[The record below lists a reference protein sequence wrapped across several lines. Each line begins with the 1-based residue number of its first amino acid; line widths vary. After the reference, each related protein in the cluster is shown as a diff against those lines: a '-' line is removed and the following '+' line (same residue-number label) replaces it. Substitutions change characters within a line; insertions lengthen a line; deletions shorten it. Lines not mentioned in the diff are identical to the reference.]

1 MCHFFESYDEEKLTI
16 SDLSGKMSEFLT
28 DKDSLPY
35 GNQYL
40 KKKLQERYGES
51 IYITEGEGLHDIV
64 TMREKTS
71 QILQSYFKCI
81 NQDGDGRGLSL
92 KQLLGS

>member
-1 MCHFFESYDEEKLTI
+1 
-16 SDLSGKMSEFLT
+16 MSEFLT

-64 TMREKTS
+64 TMRS
-71 QILQSYFKCI
+71 VLQMHQS
-81 NQDGDGRGLSL
+81 R
-92 KQLLGS
+92 